1 MEAFDL
7 NIENI
12 LKEYNSIVE
21 EKILSFF
28 PEKDVS
34 YQILIDAM
42 KYSLMAGGKRVR
54 PVLCMEFCKASG
66 GNYEDALEFAAAI
79 EMLHTYSLIHDDL
92 PAIDNDELRR
102 GKPTNHVVY
111 GEGNA
116 LIAGDALQ
124 TAAFGMLLSSKC
136 TPDLIVKAGKTL
148 AYAAGKDGMCAGQI
162 LDMDTPNKSL
172 ELEDLYEIHENKTSA
187 LLETSC
193 MMGVIAANGS
203 DEKIEAARQFAKALG
218 LAFQV
223 RDDMLDVISTEEKLG
238 KPIGSDEKNQK
249 TTFVTKLG
257 LEKCQKIVEEETN
270 KALKCLVENF
280 ENTDFLV
287 EFTKWLAGRDY

>member
-1 MEAFDL
+1 M
-7 NIENI
+7 NIDNI
-12 LKEYNSIVE
+12 LKEYNKIVE
-21 EKILSFF
+21 EKLLSFF
-28 PEKDVS
+28 PEENAS
-34 YQILIDAM
+34 YQVLVDSM

-54 PVLCMEFCKASG
+54 PVLCMRFCKAAG
-66 GNYEDALEFAAAI
+66 GNEKDALNFAAAI
-79 EMLHTYSLIHDDL
+79 EMVHTYSLIHDDL

-102 GKPTNHVVY
+102 GKPTNHIVF

-124 TAAFGMLLSSKC
+124 TAAFSILLSS
-136 TPDLIVKAGKTL
+136 TLPSEQVVKAGRVL

-162 LDMDTPNKSL
+162 LDMDTPNKAL
-172 ELEDLYEIHENKTSA
+172 ELENLYEIHEKKTSA
-187 LLETSC
+187 LLEAAC
-193 MMGVIAANGS
+193 MMGVIASGAS
-203 DEKIEAARQFAKALG
+203 DEKVEAARQYAKALG

-257 LEKCQKIVEEETN
+257 LEKCQEIVEDETD
-270 KALKCLVENF
+270 KALKCLDKNF
-280 ENTDFLV
+280 ENTEFLAD
-287 EFTKWLAGRDY
+287 FTKWLAGRDY

>member
-1 MEAFDL
+1 M
-7 NIENI
+7 NIESV
-12 LKEYNSIVE
+12 LKDYNKIIE
-21 EKILSFF
+21 EKIKSFF
-28 PEKDVS
+28 PEKDAS
-34 YQILIDAM
+34 YQLLIDSM
-42 KYSLMAGGKRVR
+42 LYSLMAGGKRVR
-54 PVLCMEFCKASG
+54 PVLCMEFCKAAG
-66 GNYEDALEFAAAI
+66 GNAKDALEFAAAI
-79 EMLHTYSLIHDDL
+79 EMVHTYSLIHDDL

-124 TAAFGMLLSSKC
+124 TAAFGMLLSSKLS
-136 TPDLIVKAGKTL
+136 PDLVVKAGKSL

-162 LDMDTPNKSL
+162 LDMDTPNKVL
-172 ELEDLYEIHENKTSA
+172 ELEQLYEIHENKTSA
-187 LLETSC
+187 LLETAC
-193 MMGVIAANGS
+193 MMGVIAAGAS
-203 DEKIEAARQFAKALG
+203 AEKIDAARAYAKALG

-249 TTFVTKLG
+249 ITFVTKLG
-257 LEKCQKIVEEETN
+257 LDKCQEIVQEETD
-270 KALKCLVENF
+270 KALDILNKNF
-280 ENTDFLV
+280 ENTEFLV

>member
-1 MEAFDL
+1 M
-7 NIENI
+7 NIESV
-12 LKEYNSIVE
+12 LKDYNKIIE
-21 EKILSFF
+21 EKIKSFF
-28 PEKDVS
+28 PEKDAS
-34 YQILIDAM
+34 YQLLIDSM
-42 KYSLMAGGKRVR
+42 LYSLMAGGKRVR
-54 PVLCMEFCKASG
+54 PVLCMEFCKAAG
-66 GNYEDALEFAAAI
+66 GNAKDALEFAAAI
-79 EMLHTYSLIHDDL
+79 EMVHTYSLIHDDL

-124 TAAFGMLLSSKC
+124 TAAFGMLLSSKLS
-136 TPDLIVKAGKTL
+136 PDLVVKAGKSL

-162 LDMDTPNKSL
+162 LDMDTPNKVL
-172 ELEDLYEIHENKTSA
+172 ELEQLYEIHENKTSA
-187 LLETSC
+187 LLETAC
-193 MMGVIAANGS
+193 MMGVIAAGAS
-203 DEKIEAARQFAKALG
+203 DEKIEAARDYAKALG

-257 LEKCQKIVEEETN
+257 LDKCQEIVEEETD
-270 KALKCLVENF
+270 KALEILKKNF
-280 ENTDFLV
+280 ENTEFLL

>member
-1 MEAFDL
+1 MSVESV
-7 NIENI
+7 
-12 LKEYNSIVE
+12 LKEYNAVIE

-28 PEKDVS
+28 GEENVS

-54 PVLCMEFCKASG
+54 PVLCMEFCKAAG
-66 GNYEDALEFAAAI
+66 GNPDDALEFAAAI

-102 GKPTNHVVY
+102 GKPTNHVVF

-124 TAAFGMLLSSKC
+124 TAAFSMLLSSKLS
-136 TPDLIVKAGKTL
+136 PELVVKAGRSL

-162 LDMDTPNKSL
+162 LDMDTPNKEL
-172 ELEDLYEIHENKTSA
+172 ELSELYEIHENKTSA
-187 LLETSC
+187 LLETAC
-193 MMGVIAANGS
+193 MMGVIAADAS
-203 DEKIEAARQFAKALG
+203 DEKQEAARQYAKALG

-238 KPIGSDEKNQK
+238 KPIGSDEKNNK

-257 LEKCQKIVEEETN
+257 LEECQKIVEEETD
-270 KALKCLVENF
+270 KALEYLNSNF